1 MARVVIRV
9 IVPDVTDEEA
19 IRIKQDIAA
28 LLKDKPD
35 TVILLDIR

>member
-19 IRIKQDIAA
+19 ITLKKAVEELI
-28 LLKDKPD
+28 KDKPNT
-35 TVILLDIR
+35 TVMLDIR

>member
-19 IRIKQDIAA
+19 IRLKQDIAA
-28 LLKDKPD
+28 LLKDKLD